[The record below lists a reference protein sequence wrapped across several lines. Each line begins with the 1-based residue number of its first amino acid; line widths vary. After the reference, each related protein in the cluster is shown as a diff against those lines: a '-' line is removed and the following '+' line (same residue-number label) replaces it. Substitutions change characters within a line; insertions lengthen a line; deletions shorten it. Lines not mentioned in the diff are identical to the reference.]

1 MLVGWF
7 NVLFV
12 RSCGSPGWEMQARRI
27 LPLLSS
33 PYRLCLSFRWDLK
46 GNKLKISVL
55 GLAKHSF
62 CKAISSTFRS
72 WELEPPWCYFLEKLW
87 QFSEHDC
94 LFLMLAFKLKCSI
107 LHKVTEEVFLVCFI
121 QILTLWVW
129 VSGEQDRNLIFVEN
143 TVLAKIFRNKVFT
156 NTSAKIIKCLTFL

>member
-12 RSCGSPGWEMQARRI
+12 RSCGSPGGEMQARRI

-46 GNKLKISVL
+46 GNKHKISVL
-55 GLAKHSF
+55 GLVKHSF

-72 WELEPPWCYFLEKLW
+72 WELEPPK
-87 QFSEHDC
+87 
-94 LFLMLAFKLKCSI
+94 
-107 LHKVTEEVFLVCFI
+107 
-121 QILTLWVW
+121 
-129 VSGEQDRNLIFVEN
+129 N
-143 TVLAKIFRNKVFT
+143 
-156 NTSAKIIKCLTFL
+156 